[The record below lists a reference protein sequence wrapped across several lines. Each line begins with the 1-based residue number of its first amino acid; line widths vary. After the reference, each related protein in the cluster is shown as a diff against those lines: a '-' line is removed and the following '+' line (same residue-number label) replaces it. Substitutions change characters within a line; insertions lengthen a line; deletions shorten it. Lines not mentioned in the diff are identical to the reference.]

1 MILESDTILIMFL
14 RLFILFTLV
23 PIIELAILIEI
34 GSRIGTFH
42 TIMLIITTGIVGAL
56 LAQSQGLAVIRKMQE
71 EISFGRP
78 PSGELFDGL
87 FVLVGGVLL
96 ITPGIVTDI
105 IGFILLLPATRNFI
119 KQWFVRKVQNGISR
133 GETDFISINFF
144 R

>member
-1 MILESDTILIMFL
+1 MFL

>member
-119 KQWFVRKVQNGISR
+119 KQWFVRKMQNGISR